1 MTQPDPNT
9 KSDAA
14 ESGDAWRIALCAFN
28 LALGGQSPAAFV
40 AGVDARLTRAREEGA
55 RLLVLPEYVS
65 EAFLAWKPEGLPVTG
80 ELAFMAEEGARIL
93 PSLEALV
100 ARHGIGLVA
109 GSMPV
114 PDGKGGFFNRA
125 HVLLPDASSF
135 VHDKL
140 ALTPFE
146 LEADGWLLT
155 AGGELGVFE
164 HEGLRIAVLICLD
177 VEMPAL
183 SVLLAGLKP
192 DLLIVPSMTSNLAGY
207 SRVFGCARARAVE
220 LMAAVAACGCV
231 GVAEGATQPASN
243 VSGASLFLPCE
254 PTLGYTGI
262 GGEIAATDG
271 MDGEEPFLVADVP
284 IAEIRRLRSG
294 EAEVWPGAWSA
305 RDVIVKGNDG

>member
-1 MTQPDPNT
+1 MIQTGVSSMTEP
-9 KSDAA
+9 A
-14 ESGDAWRIALCAFN
+14 SGAFRIALCAFN
-28 LALGGQSPAAFV
+28 LASGGSTPAAFV
-40 AGVDARLTRAREEGA
+40 AGIDARLTRAREEGA
-55 RLLVLPEYVS
+55 RLLVLPEYLS
-65 EAFLAWKPEGLPVTG
+65 EACLAWKPADLPVTG
-80 ELAFMAEEGARIL
+80 ELAFMAEEGERIL

-100 ARHGIGLVA
+100 ARHQVALVA
-109 GSMPV
+109 GSMPW

-125 HVLLPDASSF
+125 LVLLPDGRRI

-146 LEADGWLLT
+146 LDPESWLLT
-155 AGGELGVFE
+155 PGTDLAVFE
-164 HEGLRIAVLICLD
+164 FAGLKMAVLICLD

-183 SVLLAGLKP
+183 SCLLARNAP
-192 DLLIVPSMTSNLAGY
+192 DLLVVPSMTSNLAGY

-220 LMAAVAACGCV
+220 LMAAIAVCGAV

-271 MDGEEPFLVADVP
+271 EDGSEPFLVADVP
-284 IAEIRRLRSG
+284 VGEIRKLRAG
-294 EAEVWPGAWSA
+294 GAEVWPGNWSA
-305 RDVIVKGNDG
+305 ADVTLRSI